1 MGTLIDKNTKQLML
15 AKKQKELDDLFAE
28 QESTRGSQPKQYAK
42 GGITPDKAKR
52 MLEDGT
58 VRGKKLTDRQKAY
71 FGLIA
76 GGGTPRLKASGGLKV
91 PYRMPTQQ
99 PLYNSISGAS
109 GYGLDPWQQ
118 QDYNASLSEIGF
130 DPRNTTGFGSGW
142 GQPYYGQA
150 PVPQQANVGYPGGAS
165 YPTRADYVAPQPGQP
180 TFRPKDWATNSQPG
194 QSTSRSNGVASMAT
208 DPRFGAFTQ
217 ASEEPYGS
225 NFFNQSKMPAYGS
238 NFFNQY
244 KVPDADPNA
253 PPPPGP
259 NDQNFVATEAP
270 DTKTTNWGKI
280 GSTAAQLAPVVS
292 NLISSLRKDQKL
304 KASDYYNPR
313 ANEVMNLMRNR
324 RTNVDPQ
331 LQASLNAERTNYYNL
346 HNTANA
352 RGELMGNMTAA
363 SNNAAGQRS
372 AIYANKQNMDL
383 GYMGQEAEMAM
394 NLGSQEQNANWQT
407 MDYNNQNVA
416 NRRNMFRAGL
426 SQLAQYSQNKELMAN
441 QLLMDQ
447 NRNNI
452 YKDMYS
458 SISPFMEFMKN
469 FKFSNV

>member
-1 MGTLIDKNTKQLML
+1 MGTLIDRNTKQLML

-28 QESTRGSQPKQYAK
+28 QEATRGSQPQQYAR
-42 GGITPDKAKR
+42 GGITPDKAER
-52 MLEDGT
+52 MLKDGT
-58 VRGKKLTDRQKAY
+58 VRGKKLTARQKAY

-76 GGGTPRLKASGGLKV
+76 GGGQPILKAGGGLRV
-91 PYRMPTQQ
+91 PRELNDPQSINYEYPDD
-99 PLYNSISGAS
+99 PNSFLTPEQA
-109 GYGLDPWQQ
+109 GYG
-118 QDYNASLSEIGF
+118 YIGL
-130 DPRNTTGFGSGW
+130 
-142 GQPYYGQA
+142 
-150 PVPQQANVGYPGGAS
+150 
-165 YPTRADYVAPQPGQP
+165 QPGQP
-180 TFRPKDWATNSQPG
+180 RPKVNPLQARPKENYFPAEPSYDWNT
-194 QSTSRSNGVASMAT
+194 
-208 DPRFGAFTQ
+208 AFHPALPTRTPNPSLSVQ
-217 ASEEPYGS
+217 HVDTGSYGKIPTLGGTGS
-225 NFFNQSKMPAYGS
+225 NSAAKGVFNSLENPS
-238 NFFNQY
+238 LI
-244 KVPDADPNA
+244 DATKNA
-253 PPPPGP
+253 KAGIAA
-259 NDQNFVATEAP
+259 NSS
-270 DTKTTNWGKI
+270 TTDWGKW
-280 GSTAAQLAPVVS
+280 GSTAAQLAPVIS
-292 NLISSLRKDQKL
+292 NLISGLRKDQKL

-383 GYMGQEAEMAM
+383 GYMGDEAQAAM
-394 NLGSQEQNANWQT
+394 RLGSEEQNANWQT

-416 NRRNMFRAGL
+416 NKRNMFRAGL

-458 SISPFMEFMKN
+458 SIAPFMEFMKS
-469 FKFSNV
+469 FKFSQT